1 MKSSISYTLQ
11 QAIKSLADRFVA
23 LIMLVLLSPILMLI
37 AIAIVVQMGYPIL
50 FVQPRPGYRHQIFKF
65 FKLRTM
71 SDERDALGELLPDH
85 ERLLPFGQFLRQ
97 TSLDELPQ
105 LWNVLRGDMS
115 FVGPRP
121 LLVQYLDRYTPEQ
134 ARRHE
139 VKPGITGW
147 AQIHGRRELDGNWE
161 EKFRLDVWY
170 VDHWS
175 LGLDFK
181 ILLATVFKVLRQ
193 EGISQTGQV
202 TGEEF
207 FGTPVSKSLR

>member
-1 MKSSISYTLQ
+1 T
-11 QAIKSLADRFVA
+11 
-23 LIMLVLLSPILMLI
+23 
-37 AIAIVVQMGYPIL
+37 MGRPIL
-50 FVQPRPGYRHQIFKF
+50 FVQPRPGYRHQIFNF
-65 FKLRTM
+65 FKFRTM
-71 SDERDALGELLPDH
+71 TNEQDATGELLPDH
-85 ERLLPFGQFLRQ
+85 ERLLPLGEFLRQ

-105 LWNVLRGDMS
+105 LWNVLRGEMS

-121 LLVQYLDRYTPEQ
+121 LLVQYLDRYTPAQ

-170 VDHWS
+170 VDHWN
-175 LGLDFK
+175 LGLDCK

-193 EGISQTGQV
+193 EGIHQTGQA

-207 FGTPVSKSLR
+207 FGTVTSKSGR